1 MTQRSPSARTAIH
14 LTRTGPSCE
23 LARIA
28 EIGRVWRPKSSG
40 QLNLKRLARDHG
52 DEGHSVASDAGVF
65 RPRGVDEKCS
75 RVAELDAYRLNT

>member
-1 MTQRSPSARTAIH
+1 
-14 LTRTGPSCE
+14 
-23 LARIA
+23 
-28 EIGRVWRPKSSG
+28 
-40 QLNLKRLARDHG
+40 LARDRG